1 MCRLWLAMASIIRF
15 SALPSFRKDRLFR
28 NFAAGT
34 HVAAVGALFV
44 LMSMDVAHDAWA
56 DKGRA
61 LAVGSWATGHMT
73 PLPSSVV
80 QYSNQTLR
88 EVVHTSIGSDRV
100 RVRIAN
106 TFGSATL
113 HIGSVHIALAGSGSS
128 IVPGTDQSLTFG
140 GSESIDIPA
149 GAVALSDAADFRQHG
164 LTDVAV
170 SIYLPGAV
178 AGETTTFFQGTTF
191 RASGNQVAAIDL
203 PGASALGEW
212 PFLFGVD
219 VSAPDDGATVV
230 AFADSA
236 TIVSQW
242 PNALAERLAAKH
254 IRNLGVVSV
263 ALAGNRL
270 LHNSAGPSGPD
281 PRWGQSLLTRF
292 DRDVLGQPGVKHV
305 IVWIGLNDIAGP
317 GAFYP
322 ASEVVSQADLI
333 AGFRQLIA
341 RAHEQGLTVQA
352 CTISPMGGNTSLPGF
367 DTPEH
372 EAARVALN
380 HWIRTSGEF
389 DGVVDADLALRD
401 PAAPTRLLAIYDS
414 GDHLHPN
421 LAGGRA
427 IARAIDLE
435 RFESRSSD

>member
-1 MCRLWLAMASIIRF
+1 
-15 SALPSFRKDRLFR
+15 
-28 NFAAGT
+28 
-34 HVAAVGALFV
+34 
-44 LMSMDVAHDAWA
+44 
-56 DKGRA
+56 
-61 LAVGSWATGHMT
+61 
-73 PLPSSVV
+73 
-80 QYSNQTLR
+80 
-88 EVVHTSIGSDRV
+88 
-100 RVRIAN
+100 
-106 TFGSATL
+106 
-113 HIGSVHIALAGSGSS
+113 
-128 IVPGTDQSLTFG
+128 
-140 GSESIDIPA
+140 
-149 GAVALSDAADFRQHG
+149 
-164 LTDVAV
+164 
-170 SIYLPGAV
+170 LPGAV

-191 RASGNQVAAIDL
+191 RASGNQVATIDL

-292 DRDVLGQPGVKHV
+292 DRDVLGQTGVKHV

-322 ASEVVSQADLI
+322 ASEVVSQVDLI

-427 IARAIDLE
+427 IASAIDLK
-435 RFESRSSD
+435 RFESRWSD

>member
-1 MCRLWLAMASIIRF
+1 MCRRSIRRF
-15 SALPSFRKDRLFR
+15 RALPPPRKHRVLR
-28 NFAAGT
+28 SLAAYLGAAT
-34 HVAAVGALFV
+34 ALVALA
-44 LMSMDVAHDAWA
+44 SMGVTITSARA
-56 DKGRA
+56 DEGRA
-61 LAVGSWATGHMT
+61 QAVASWSTGHMT
-73 PLPSSVV
+73 PLPADVV
-80 QYSNQTLR
+80 HYSNQTLR
-88 EVVHTSIGSDRV
+88 EVVRTSIGGDRV

-113 HIGSVHIALAGSGSS
+113 HVGAVHIARAGSGSS
-128 IVPGTDQSLTFG
+128 IVPGTDKPLTFS

-149 GAVALSDAADFRQHG
+149 GAVALSDVVDFRQPG

-170 SIYLPGAV
+170 SIYLPDTV
-178 AGETTTFFQGTTF
+178 AGETTTFFQGSTF
-191 RASGNQVAAIDL
+191 VAATSGNQVTAINL
-203 PGASALGEW
+203 PSATALGEW

-219 VSAPDDGATVV
+219 VAAPNNGATIV

-236 TIVSQW
+236 TLVSQW
-242 PNALAERLAAKH
+242 PNALADRLAAKH
-254 IRNLGVVSV
+254 NRNLGVVSV

-281 PRWGQSLLTRF
+281 PRWGESLLTRF
-292 DRDVLGQPGVKHV
+292 ERDVLGQPGVKHV

-333 AGFRQLIA
+333 AGLRQLIA
-341 RAHEQGLTVQA
+341 RAHEYGLTIQA

-380 HWIRTSGEF
+380 EWIRKSGEF

-427 IARAIDLE
+427 IARAIDLK
-435 RFESRSSD
+435 RFTGGQRREHRD

>member
-1 MCRLWLAMASIIRF
+1 MASIARF
-15 SALPSFRKDRLFR
+15 SALPSFRKYRLFG
-28 NFAAGT
+28 NFAART
-34 HVAAVGALFV
+34 YVAAVGALFV
-44 LMSMDVAHDAWA
+44 LTSMGVAHEARA

-73 PLPSSVV
+73 PLPSSVA

-170 SIYLPGAV
+170 SIYLPGTV

-191 RASGNQVAAIDL
+191 LASGNQVAAINL
-203 PGASALGEW
+203 PGATALGEW

-341 RAHEQGLTVQA
+341 RAHEQGLTIQA

-380 HWIRTSGEF
+380 HWIRTVGEF

-401 PAAPTRLLAIYDS
+401 PAAPTRLLSIYDS

-427 IARAIDLE
+427 IARAIDLK
-435 RFESRSSD
+435 RFESRWSD

>member
-1 MCRLWLAMASIIRF
+1 MRNSAF
-15 SALPSFRKDRLFR
+15 S
-28 NFAAGT
+28 
-34 HVAAVGALFV
+34 VAATLALALFV
-44 LMSMDVAHDAWA
+44 NVAFGGDDRHDN
-56 DKGRA
+56 DRDHDTKGRA
-61 LAVGSWATGHMT
+61 LAVASWSTGHMT
-73 PLPSSVV
+73 PLPSDVV

-88 EVVHTSIGSDRV
+88 EVVRTSIGGDVV

-113 HIGSVHIALAGSGSS
+113 HIGAVHIALAGPGSS
-128 IVPGTDQSLTFG
+128 IVAGTDKSLTFG

-149 GAVALSDAADFRQHG
+149 GAVALSDAVHFRQNG
-164 LTDVAV
+164 LTDIAV

-178 AGETTTFFQGTTF
+178 AAETTTFFQGSTF
-191 RASGNQVAAIDL
+191 VAGTSGNHVAAITL
-203 PGASALGEW
+203 PSATAIGEW
-212 PFLFGVD
+212 PFLFGLD
-219 VSAPDDGATVV
+219 VSAQHNAEAIV

-236 TIVSQW
+236 TLVSQW
-242 PNALAERLAAKH
+242 PNALAERLAARHNRK
-254 IRNLGVVSV
+254 LGVVSV

-281 PRWGQSLLTRF
+281 PRWGESLLTRF

-333 AGFRQLIA
+333 AGLRQLIA
-341 RAHEQGLTVQA
+341 RAHEMGLTIQA

-380 HWIRTSGEF
+380 EWIRTSGEF
-389 DGVVDADLALRD
+389 DGVVDADLVLRD
-401 PAAPTRLLAIYDS
+401 PAAPTRLLPIYDS

-421 LAGGRA
+421 VAGGRA
-427 IARAIDLE
+427 IAKAIDLK
-435 RFESRSSD
+435 RFESRKRGDDRD

>member
-1 MCRLWLAMASIIRF
+1 MCRLWMATASIVRF
-15 SALPSFRKDRLFR
+15 SALPSFRKYRLFR

-34 HVAAVGALFV
+34 YVAAVGALFV
-44 LMSMDVAHDAWA
+44 LTSMGVAHEARA

-61 LAVGSWATGHMT
+61 PAVGSWATGHMT
-73 PLPSSVV
+73 PLPSSVA

-281 PRWGQSLLTRF
+281 PRWGQSLLARF

-380 HWIRTSGEF
+380 HWIRTVGEF

-401 PAAPTRLLAIYDS
+401 PAAPTRLLSIYDS

-427 IARAIDLE
+427 IARAIDLK
-435 RFESRSSD
+435 RFESRWSN

>member
-1 MCRLWLAMASIIRF
+1 MASIARF
-15 SALPSFRKDRLFR
+15 SALPSWKSRLIR

-34 HVAAVGALFV
+34 YVATVAALFV
-44 LMSMDVAHDAWA
+44 LTSMGVAHDARA

-170 SIYLPGAV
+170 SIYLPGTV

-191 RASGNQVAAIDL
+191 LASGNQVAAINL
-203 PGASALGEW
+203 PGATALGEW

-242 PNALAERLAAKH
+242 PNALAERLTAKH

-317 GAFYP
+317 GAFFP

-341 RAHEQGLTVQA
+341 RAHEQGLTIQA

-380 HWIRTSGEF
+380 HWIRTVGEF

-427 IARAIDLE
+427 IARAIDLK
-435 RFESRSSD
+435 RFESRWSD

>member
-1 MCRLWLAMASIIRF
+1 MCTPTMASIVGF
-15 SALPSFRKDRLFR
+15 NAAPAFRKFR
-28 NFAAGT
+28 NFAAGVG
-34 HVAAVGALFV
+34 VAAVGAV
-44 LMSMDVAHDAWA
+44 LVLASIGAATTEAWA
-56 DKGRA
+56 DGSRG

-73 PLPSSVV
+73 PLPAGVA
-80 QYSNQTLR
+80 QYTNQTLR
-88 EVVHTSIGSDRV
+88 EVVRTSIGGHRI

-106 TFGSATL
+106 TFGTATL
-113 HIGSVHIALAGSGSS
+113 HVGAVHIALAGSGSS

-149 GAVALSDAADFRQHG
+149 GAVALSDAVHFRQNG

-170 SIYLPGAV
+170 SIYLPGTV
-178 AGETTTFFQGTTF
+178 AGETTTFFQGSSF
-191 RASGNQVAAIDL
+191 VAAPKSGNQVGAITL
-203 PGASALGEW
+203 PGATALGEW
-212 PFLFGVD
+212 PFLFGID
-219 VSAPDDGATVV
+219 VPASDDAATVV

-242 PNALAERLAAKH
+242 PNALAERLAADH
-254 IRNLGVVSV
+254 IRDLGVVSV

-270 LHNSAGPSGPD
+270 LHNSAGPTGPD
-281 PRWGQSLLTRF
+281 PRWGESLLTRF
-292 DRDVLGQPGVKHV
+292 ERDVLGQPGVKHV

-322 ASEVVSQADLI
+322 ASEVVSQTDLI

-341 RAHEQGLTVQA
+341 RAHEKGLTIQA

-380 HWIRTSGEF
+380 DWIRASGEF
-389 DGVVDADLALRD
+389 DGVVDADLVLRD
-401 PAAPTRLLAIYDS
+401 PAAPTRLRAVYDS

-427 IARAIDLE
+427 IAKAIDLRHFE
-435 RFESRSSD
+435 RR

>member
-1 MCRLWLAMASIIRF
+1 MAMASIATF
-15 SALPSFRKDRLFR
+15 SALPSFRKYRLFR

-34 HVAAVGALFV
+34 YVAAVWALFV
-44 LMSMDVAHDAWA
+44 LTSMGVAHEARA

-73 PLPSSVV
+73 PLPSSVA

-113 HIGSVHIALAGSGSS
+113 RIGSVHIALAGSGSS
-128 IVPGTDQSLTFG
+128 IVPGTDQSLTFS
-140 GSESIDIPA
+140 GSESLDIPA

-164 LTDVAV
+164 LTDIAV
-170 SIYLPGAV
+170 SIYLPGTV

-191 RASGNQVAAIDL
+191 LASGNQVAAIDL
-203 PGASALGEW
+203 PGATALGEW

-230 AFADSA
+230 AFADSV

-341 RAHEQGLTVQA
+341 RAHEQGLTIQA

-367 DTPEH
+367 DTPVH

-380 HWIRTSGEF
+380 DWIRTVGEF

-427 IARAIDLE
+427 IARAIDLK
-435 RFESRSSD
+435 RFESRWSN

>member
-1 MCRLWLAMASIIRF
+1 MASIVRF

-34 HVAAVGALFV
+34 YVAAVGALFV
-44 LMSMDVAHDAWA
+44 LTSMGVAHDAWA

-88 EVVHTSIGSDRV
+88 EVVHTNIGSDRV

-191 RASGNQVAAIDL
+191 LASGNQVAAIDL
-203 PGASALGEW
+203 PGASVLGEW

-242 PNALAERLAAKH
+242 PQALAERLAAKH

-389 DGVVDADLALRD
+389 DGVVDADVALRD

-427 IARAIDLE
+427 IARAIDLK
-435 RFESRSSD
+435 RFESRWSD

>member
-1 MCRLWLAMASIIRF
+1 MASIARF

-34 HVAAVGALFV
+34 YVAAVGALFV
-44 LMSMDVAHDAWA
+44 LTSMGVAHDAWA

-88 EVVHTSIGSDRV
+88 EVVHTNIGSDRV

-191 RASGNQVAAIDL
+191 LASGNQVAAIDL

-219 VSAPDDGATVV
+219 VSAPEDGATVV

-341 RAHEQGLTVQA
+341 RAHEQGLTIQA

-380 HWIRTSGEF
+380 HWIRTVGEF

-427 IARAIDLE
+427 IARAIDLK
-435 RFESRSSD
+435 RFESRWSD

>member
-1 MCRLWLAMASIIRF
+1 MCMLYLAMPSIGRFNASP
-15 SALPSFRKDRLFR
+15 AFRKSR
-28 NFAAGT
+28 NFAAETYVG
-34 HVAAVGALFV
+34 VVGALLLLA
-44 LMSMDVAHDAWA
+44 LMGAAAPWA
-56 DKGRA
+56 RA
-61 LAVGSWATGHMT
+61 DETRAQAVGSWSTGHMT
-73 PLPSSVV
+73 PLPSTIA
-80 QYSNQTLR
+80 QYTNKTLR
-88 EVVHTSIGSDRV
+88 EVVRTSIGSHRV
-100 RVRIAN
+100 QVRIAN
-106 TFGSATL
+106 TFGTSTL
-113 HIGSVHIALAGSGSS
+113 HIGAVHIALAGAGSS
-128 IVPGTDQSLTFG
+128 IVPGTDQALTFG

-149 GAVALSDAADFRQHG
+149 GAVALSDAAHFRQNG

-170 SIYLPGAV
+170 SIYLPGTV
-178 AGETTTFFQGTTF
+178 AGETTTFFQGSSF
-191 RASGNQVAAIDL
+191 VAATPGNHVDAPNL
-203 PGASALGEW
+203 PGAVALGEW
-212 PFLFGVD
+212 PFLFGID
-219 VSAPDDGATVV
+219 VSARDDGATIV

-242 PNALAERLAAKH
+242 PNALAERLAANR
-254 IRNLGVVSV
+254 IRDLGVVSV

-281 PRWGQSLLTRF
+281 PRWGESLLTRF

-341 RAHEQGLTVQA
+341 RAHQKGLTIQA

-380 HWIRTSGEF
+380 DWIRTSGEF
-389 DGVVDADLALRD
+389 DGVVDADLVLRD
-401 PAAPTRLLAIYDS
+401 PAAPTRLLPIYDS

-427 IARAIDLE
+427 VARAINLR
-435 RFESRSSD
+435 RFERR

>member
-1 MCRLWLAMASIIRF
+1 MASIARF

-34 HVAAVGALFV
+34 YVAAAGALFV
-44 LMSMDVAHDAWA
+44 LTSMGVAHDAWA

-88 EVVHTSIGSDRV
+88 EVVHTNIGSDHV

-191 RASGNQVAAIDL
+191 LASGNQVAAIDL

-281 PRWGQSLLTRF
+281 PRWGQSLVTRF

-389 DGVVDADLALRD
+389 DGVVDADLTLRD

-427 IARAIDLE
+427 IARAIDLK
-435 RFESRSSD
+435 RFESRWSD